1 MLVLSIHEII
11 TPENYK
17 FFKGVVL
24 MDKITHQVRAEHWA
38 KIMNECINSGMSKTA
53 WCRAN
58 GISEK
63 QFFYW
68 QRILRREAFENSQNS
83 SLPATVGSDQELTP
97 ATQRTVSFTEV
108 KLPSSSQSTAPVFHP
123 DLVIRKGSLI
133 LEISKSASD
142 ELLSRIG
149 GLLGAE

>member
-1 MLVLSIHEII
+1 
-11 TPENYK
+11 
-17 FFKGVVL
+17 

-68 QRILRREAFENSQNS
+68 QRILRSIVAQ
-83 SLPATVGSDQELTP
+83 
-97 ATQRTVSFTEV
+97 
-108 KLPSSSQSTAPVFHP
+108 
-123 DLVIRKGSLI
+123 
-133 LEISKSASD
+133 
-142 ELLSRIG
+142 LSRQKSKIFIMN
-149 GLLGAE
+149 

>member
-1 MLVLSIHEII
+1 
-11 TPENYK
+11 
-17 FFKGVVL
+17 
-24 MDKITHQVRAEHWA
+24 
-38 KIMNECINSGMSKTA
+38 MNECINSGMSKTA

-58 GISEK
+58 GIPVK

-83 SLPATVGSDQELTP
+83 SLPATIGSDQEMVP
-97 ATQRTVSFTEV
+97 ATQRTVSFTEI
-108 KLPSSSQSTAPVFHP
+108 KLPSSLQNTAPVFHP

-133 LEISKSASD
+133 LEISNSVSD
-142 ELLSRIG
+142 ELLSQIG

>member
-1 MLVLSIHEII
+1 
-11 TPENYK
+11 
-17 FFKGVVL
+17 

-58 GISEK
+58 GISVM

-83 SLPATVGSDQELTP
+83 LLPATAGPHQEMAPMVP
-97 ATQRTVSFTEV
+97 ATQRAVS
-108 KLPSSSQSTAPVFHP
+108 LLRSSFH
-123 DLVIRKGSLI
+123 LLLRTQLRFFIR
-133 LEISKSASD
+133 IS
-142 ELLSRIG
+142 
-149 GLLGAE
+149 

>member
-1 MLVLSIHEII
+1 
-11 TPENYK
+11 
-17 FFKGVVL
+17 

-83 SLPATVGSDQELTP
+83 SLPATAGPHQELAP
-97 ATQRTVSFTEV
+97 RCQRLKGQSLLLRSSFHLLLRTQLRF
-108 KLPSSSQSTAPVFHP
+108 F
-123 DLVIRKGSLI
+123 IR
-133 LEISKSASD
+133 IS
-142 ELLSRIG
+142 
-149 GLLGAE
+149 